1 MFSPRRRSGFT
12 LIEILIALA
21 IFSTILVLLLSAFT
35 GIARTRDMLSDR
47 YGKSRQKA
55 MLLDRLGSDVAGV
68 VSAVR
73 LPDTHLSSR
82 EDTFSGQPGA
92 TLSFTAFSPASEPD
106 VRLST
111 GLVKIRFFPKVS
123 AEPGFLDLY
132 REQSDLALIENRLPV
147 RESRIARRIKG
158 FKVELY
164 DGSTWR
170 TDWPP
175 DPEKKGR
182 LPQRIAFTLIDGDG
196 GSLRRE
202 VGVILNGTEDNVLFS
217 GKRAKP

>member
-1 MFSPRRRSGFT
+1 MASPRRRSGFT

-35 GIARTRDMLSDR
+35 GVARTRDMLADR

-55 MLLDRLGSDVAGV
+55 MLLDRLGTDISGV
-68 VSAVR
+68 VSAIR
-73 LPDTHLSSR
+73 LPDTHLTSR

-92 TLSFTAFSPASEPD
+92 TLSFTAYSPASDPD

-123 AEPGFLDLY
+123 AEPGFLDIY
-132 REQSDLALIENRLPV
+132 REQSDLALVENRLPV
-147 RESRIARRIKG
+147 RESRIARRVKG

-164 DGSTWR
+164 DGTTWR
-170 TDWPP
+170 TEWPP
-175 DPEKKGR
+175 DSEKKGR
-182 LPQRIAFTLIDGDG
+182 LPQRIALTLIDENGEP
-196 GSLRRE
+196 LRRE
-202 VGVILNGTEDNVLFS
+202 VGVILNGTEDNAFFS